1 MKQNDLGIGRWLL
14 GGGATAAGVAF
25 VGAPQAAR
33 DSFDQAWPAFAL
45 VAGLIAIG
53 HVANE
58 EGLFTA
64 LGERAARV
72 RGGASSLFVILML
85 IVCVVTVVL
94 NLDTSVTFLTPVLI
108 AAARGRRLDERRFL
122 YGCVFMSNAASLLLP
137 GANLTNVIVL
147 RAQHVTGGRFAARM
161 LPAWIAAV
169 VATGVVTWVAFRSQ
183 EIRVV
188 PDGERPPVPMG
199 LGAWGAISAAVLVIA
214 APQPALPVFI
224 LGLVVVGVALARGN
238 PEPSSAWSRRGR
250 CRSVRPS
257 RSGCWFGCTRSV
269 MERTCT
275 PPCLG
280 FSVANRLPQHGLGA
294 GLQQPS
300 RSRVADFARPDTS
313 GSAAGGSG
321 RRTQHCSHR
330 LPIGLPVVQSCERQR
345 STAIDK
351 DLHLRRVAERADC
364 DPSCTAG
371 PQSDRPRLN
380 QERLLR
386 RR

>member
-169 VATGVVTWVAFRSQ
+169 VATGVVTWLAFRSQ

-214 APQPALPVFI
+214 APKPALPVFI

-238 PEPSSAWSRRGR
+238 LNPARLGHVVDVAVLFGLLGLAVGLGALARSWNGPAHLLASASAWQTASISTVSALAFNNLPAAVLLTSRAPIHPGALLVGLDVGPNIAVTG
-250 CRSVRPS
+250 SLSAYLWFKVANDSGVRPS
-257 RSGCWFGCTRSV
+257 IKTYICVGSLSALIAI
-269 MERTCT
+269 
-275 PPCLG
+275 PL
-280 FSVANRLPQHGLGA
+280 ALLALGA
-294 GLQQPS
+294 TGH
-300 RSRVADFARPDTS
+300 A
-313 GSAAGGSG
+313 
-321 RRTQHCSHR
+321 
-330 LPIGLPVVQSCERQR
+330 
-345 STAIDK
+345 
-351 DLHLRRVAERADC
+351 
-364 DPSCTAG
+364 
-371 PQSDRPRLN
+371 
-380 QERLLR
+380 
-386 RR
+386 